1 MENDI
6 QKQIKELFT
15 AIGAMVDMWNV
26 AYKNFKSAGYS
37 DEDATRQTA
46 AFMQVLLG
54 NMRGHSGNGEQK

>member
-15 AIGAMVDMWNV
+15 GIGAIVEMWNV
-26 AYKNFKSAGYS
+26 AYKNFKIAGYS

-46 AFMQVLLG
+46 ALMQVLLNRPTKG
-54 NMRGHSGNGEQK
+54 GRQE